1 MKPDKTMI
9 CLDRETL
16 ETINKDLLTLTDE
29 SEQLL
34 RYYHLVVVAST
45 DEDET
50 PPDVQVE
57 NCLFLLNLFLAE
69 WDRERMTQFAESLGQ
84 AHRKFREILR

>member
-50 PPDVQVE
+50 PPDVQIE

-69 WDRERMTQFAESLGQ
+69 WDRERMTQFAENLGQ

>member
-1 MKPDKTMI
+1 MKPDKITI
-9 CLDRETL
+9 CLDRSIL
-16 ETINKDLLTLTDE
+16 ESMTNDLLTLTDE

-45 DEDET
+45 NEDET
-50 PPDVQVE
+50 PPDVQIQ

-69 WDRERMTQFAESLGQ
+69 WDRERMTQFLESLGQ